1 MMEWNVVCG
10 SELAKGK
17 NVEGKTGVTYINS
30 GPTFEDFLSACKPL
44 LFGQFRSV
52 EGTRISDAAMVLV
65 QVFCNIVFVSLLE
78 PLGPVK
84 YELDLRRVGS
94 LRAGHG
100 SEVIEGEVF
109 WMRKW

>member
-1 MMEWNVVCG
+1 
-10 SELAKGK
+10 
-17 NVEGKTGVTYINS
+17 
-30 GPTFEDFLSACKPL
+30 
-44 LFGQFRSV
+44 
-52 EGTRISDAAMVLV
+52 MVLV

-84 YELDLRRVGS
+84 YELDLGRVGS